1 MRSETN
7 IPLSG
12 QEIELKEANQ
22 TFASQFGQELT
33 NRLIL
38 EENFDVCAVWRGNE
52 MASVVLFKLPQRY
65 LCFCGNYVCCYSHSQ
80 HQRKGTMKILMSI
93 IRLGM
98 TNFHHLNHHHILQL
112 LNKLSTI
119 RIALPR

>member
-65 LCFCGNYVCCYSHSQ
+65 
-80 HQRKGTMKILMSI
+80 
-93 IRLGM
+93 
-98 TNFHHLNHHHILQL
+98 
-112 LNKLSTI
+112 
-119 RIALPR
+119 